1 MRTKKPAKLPA
12 ALSAASK
19 PFDRWRKRHRPRQRL
34 PQDLWRQAATLARQY
49 GLNPTARA
57 LGLNYHSLKR
67 HLTKTPPPEGIPTPA
82 APDFIELL
90 PGTMTPGVVECTIE
104 WAESGGAPVRMH
116 LQGASLP
123 ELASLARVFRS
134 SQP

>member
-19 PFDRWRKRHRPRQRL
+19 QFDRWRKRHHPRQRL
-34 PQDLWRQAATLARQY
+34 PQDLWCQAAALARKH

-57 LGLNYHSLKR
+57 LGLNYHSLKK
-67 HLTKTPPPEGIPTPA
+67 HLVKTTPSEGIPTQA
-82 APDFIELL
+82 SPDFIELL
-90 PGTMTPGVVECTIE
+90 PGAMTPGVVECTLE
-104 WAESGGAPVRMH
+104 WAESDGVMVRMH

-123 ELASLARVFRS
+123 ELASLVHVFRS
-134 SQP
+134 RRS

>member
-12 ALSAASK
+12 ALSAARK
-19 PFDRWRKRHRPRQRL
+19 QFDRWRKRHRPRQRL
-34 PQDLWRQAATLARQY
+34 PQDLWCQAAALARQH

-57 LGLNYHSLKR
+57 LGLNYHSLQR
-67 HLTKTPPPEGIPTPA
+67 HLAKTTPPEEISTQA

-90 PGTMTPGVVECTIE
+90 PGAMTPGVVECTIE
-104 WAESGGAPVRMH
+104 WTESDGVMVRMH

-123 ELASLARVFRS
+123 ELVSLVHVFRS
-134 SQP
+134 RRS

>member
-12 ALSAASK
+12 ALSAARK
-19 PFDRWRKRHRPRQRL
+19 QFDRWRKRRRPRQRL
-34 PQDLWRQAATLARQY
+34 AQELWRQAAALARKH

-67 HLTKTPPPEGIPTPA
+67 HLAKTTPPEEISTQA
-82 APDFIELL
+82 TPDFIELL
-90 PGTMTPGVVECTIE
+90 PGAMTPGVVECTLE
-104 WAESGGAPVRMH
+104 WADSDGATVRMH

-123 ELASLARVFRS
+123 ELASLVHVFRS
-134 SQP
+134 CQP

>member
-12 ALSAASK
+12 ALLATSK
-19 PFDRWRKRHRPRQRL
+19 QFDRWRKRHRSRARL
-34 PQDLWRQAATLARQY
+34 PKELWRQAAALARQH
-49 GLNPTARA
+49 GLNPTAHA
-57 LGLNYHSLKR
+57 LGLNYYSLKR
-67 HLTKTPPPEGIPTPA
+67 HLSKTTPQEGIPTQA

-104 WAESGGAPVRMH
+104 WADSDGATVRMH

-123 ELASLARVFRS
+123 ELTSLARVFRG

>member
-19 PFDRWRKRHRPRQRL
+19 QFDRWRKRHRSRQRL
-34 PQDLWRQAATLARQY
+34 PQELWRQAATLARKY

-67 HLTKTPPPEGIPTPA
+67 HLAKTNPPKEILTQA

-90 PGTMTPGVVECTIE
+90 PGAMTPGAVECTLE
-104 WAESGGAPVRMH
+104 WAESNGAMVRMH

-123 ELASLARVFRS
+123 ELASLVHVFRS
-134 SQP
+134 RQP